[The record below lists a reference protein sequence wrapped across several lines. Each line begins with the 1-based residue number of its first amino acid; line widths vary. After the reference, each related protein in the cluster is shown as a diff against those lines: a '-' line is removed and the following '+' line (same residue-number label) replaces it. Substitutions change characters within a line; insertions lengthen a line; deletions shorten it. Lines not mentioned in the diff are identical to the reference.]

1 MKTLKKVSQ
10 DEQARLL
17 DQFTAESAKFIREEN
32 NYKDYTDSVF
42 DLLTELAESVQEEF
56 KWLIRALS
64 KIFALLLNTNI
75 SNIDKIKRILK
86 IAIEMTLKI

>member
-56 KWLIRALS
+56 K
-64 KIFALLLNTNI
+64 
-75 SNIDKIKRILK
+75 
-86 IAIEMTLKI
+86 